1 MHSEVQ
7 FKVKHLV
14 ISTVS
19 GFFKSFEGSLETESD
34 DFENA
39 AISFALDIDSI
50 DTNQTQRDEHLKSP
64 EFFDAAQFPQITFKS
79 TSFKKTGDDEYALV
93 GDLTI
98 KGVTKTVTLDAE
110 FGGSTDDFYGN
121 TKAGFEVTG
130 KINRK
135 DFGLTW
141 DGVTEAEAALFFLHD
156 YNVYLLSIMLIK
168 IYPENPNP
176 KAIEQV
182 VEVLRKGGLIIYPT
196 DTDDD
201 EIIEYST
208 DPELIYE
215 KYQALVDMVI
225 DGGYGDNIASTVVD
239 CTNGDFEII
248 REGKGELE
256 LYL

>member
-1 MHSEVQ
+1 METAAATTTKWVLDPMHSEVQ

-34 DFENA
+34 DFEDA
-39 AISFALDIDSI
+39 KISFALNIDSI

-64 EFFDAAQFPQITFKS
+64 EFFDAAQYPQITFTS
-79 TSFKKTGDDEYALV
+79 TSFKKTDDDEFDLV

-98 KGVTKTVTLDAE
+98 KGITKQVKLDAE

-141 DGVTEAEAALFFLHD
+141 DGVTEAGSIVVGEEIKLTI
-156 YNVYLLSIMLIK
+156 NVQFAK
-168 IYPENPNP
+168 
-176 KAIEQV
+176 
-182 VEVLRKGGLIIYPT
+182 
-196 DTDDD
+196 
-201 EIIEYST
+201 
-208 DPELIYE
+208 
-215 KYQALVDMVI
+215 QA
-225 DGGYGDNIASTVVD
+225 
-239 CTNGDFEII
+239 
-248 REGKGELE
+248 
-256 LYL
+256 